1 MNEEI
6 DVFKCLD
13 YIRDNS
19 KKYAYAKANR
29 VYIEEYRRTLKAS
42 LMSEAM
48 INGVEAISAQ
58 ERDALSHQ
66 DYAKLLLG
74 LKEAIALEEDFG
86 TISPAAAQIET
97 TIGVVLLPGIPPI
110 ECLSTISLFFNFN
123 FKIFPEC
130 SIELIR

>member
-29 VYIEEYRRTLKAS
+29 VYIEEYRRSLKAS

-48 INGVEAISAQ
+48 FNGVEVISAQ
-58 ERDALSHQ
+58 ERNALSHPT
-66 DYAKLLLG
+66 YVKLLLG
-74 LKEAIALEEDFG
+74 LKEAIEVEENLRWKL
-86 TISPAAAQIET
+86 IAAQAKIEVFRTLQANNRFIEKAT
-97 TIGVVLLPGIPPI
+97 T
-110 ECLSTISLFFNFN
+110 
-123 FKIFPEC
+123 
-130 SIELIR
+130 

>member
-1 MNEEI
+1 MVMNEEI

-74 LKEAIALEEDFG
+74 LKEAIALEEDLRWKLIG
-86 TISPAAAQIET
+86 AQAKIEVFRT
-97 TIGVVLLPGIPPI
+97 LQANNRFIDKGLT
-110 ECLSTISLFFNFN
+110 
-123 FKIFPEC
+123 
-130 SIELIR
+130 

>member
-29 VYIEEYRRTLKAS
+29 VYIEEYRRSLKAS

-48 INGVEAISAQ
+48 FNGVEVISAQ
-58 ERDALSHQ
+58 ERNALSHPT
-66 DYAKLLLG
+66 YSKLLLG
-74 LKEAIALEEDFG
+74 LKEAIEVEENLRWKL
-86 TISPAAAQIET
+86 IAAQAKIEVFRT
-97 TIGVVLLPGIPPI
+97 LQANNRFIDRSATWPNTYRFMAFTKKKMVH
-110 ECLSTISLFFNFN
+110 
-123 FKIFPEC
+123 
-130 SIELIR
+130 